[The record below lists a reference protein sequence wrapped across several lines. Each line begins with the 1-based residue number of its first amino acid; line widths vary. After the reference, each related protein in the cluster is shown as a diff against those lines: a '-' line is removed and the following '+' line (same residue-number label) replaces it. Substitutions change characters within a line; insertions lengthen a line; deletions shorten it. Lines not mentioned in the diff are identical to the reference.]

1 MIIDRTVWD
10 FVPSHLLQTKR
21 LGTEL
26 QIVVPP
32 LPTWTT
38 LILNRVRGIAAKF
51 DYISPANQAEAFGP

>member
-1 MIIDRTVWD
+1 MIIDCTVWD

-32 LPTWTT
+32 LPAWTT
-38 LILNRVRGIAAKF
+38 LILNGVRGLAMEF
-51 DYISPANQAEAFGP
+51 HYISPAN